1 VYRLRQRFFLA
12 ACYGPGGGGVVI
24 VVPPLKQ
31 SGQSNCTVETSICK
45 KQIVSSVIIRGDP
58 SVQNADKFAVPDD
71 VTMPAV

>member
-1 VYRLRQRFFLA
+1 
-12 ACYGPGGGGVVI
+12 VI